1 MNEERLLSH
10 IEWLRGDHENSNPFL
25 ADDIRAL
32 LDQRDELLNQNDSLH
47 YSIEVLEGRATNGF
61 TNRS

>member
-10 IEWLRGDHENSNPFL
+10 IEWLRGDHEKCNPFL
-25 ADDIRAL
+25 ADDIQAL
-32 LDQRDELLNQNDSLH
+32 LDQRNELLNQNDSLH
-47 YSIEVLEGRATNGF
+47 NSIEVLEGRATNGF